1 MIRRLNSLNKG
12 TVKAVSPCSVSHE
25 DTKTRRHEDTKFS
38 DYNILGNNED
48 VSHPLADIDDCGLY
62 FGLAFWERINVM
74 NGHDHDLD
82 LSDRIQSELSE
93 ISRTFMPF
101 GRYGPVHFPPRGVPI
116 YDLPAE
122 YLNYF
127 AVKGFPKG
135 RLGELL
141 RIVYQTKLD
150 GADAV
155 FDEIREQAGGRTPF
169 RKTRTR
175 KFKF

>member
-1 MIRRLNSLNKG
+1 
-12 TVKAVSPCSVSHE
+12 
-25 DTKTRRHEDTKFS
+25 
-38 DYNILGNNED
+38 
-48 VSHPLADIDDCGLY
+48 
-62 FGLAFWERINVM
+62 M
-74 NGHDHDLD
+74 NGNDNERE

-93 ISRTFMPF
+93 IARTCMPF
-101 GRYGPVHFPPRGVPI
+101 GRYGPAHFPPRGVPI

-155 FDEIREQAGGRTPF
+155 FDEIREHAGGRTSF

-175 KFKF
+175 KFNF